1 MSANISFILNNRE
14 VSTSINPGLLVLDYL
29 RLIEKEMGTKEGCKE
44 GDCGACMVLVGEL
57 NGDKM
62 NYLPVTSCL
71 MPVAELQG
79 KHLVTIEG
87 LNNKAL
93 SPIQEAVVDEGATQ
107 CGFCTPGI
115 VVSITGLLLDETKP
129 VDEEGMKYALSGNLC
144 RCTGYRSLKNGAT
157 SLSDLLQQK
166 QTPKNRIETLIDFNI
181 IPDYF
186 QKIPAK
192 LQKLA
197 KQVQRN
203 NKSQVE
209 YWIAGG
215 TDLYVQVGD
224 DVSDAEVIAL
234 NLNANMKGIKRKNGN
249 LHIGGLTTFEQFADS
264 SQIQKIIPNIKEFMF
279 LNASWQIRNRATL
292 SGNIINASPIA
303 DMTSLL
309 LAMDVSLVLKNGSN
323 SRVILLKEFFKDYK
337 IINKT
342 SDEILTGIILP
353 VPPPST
359 KINFEKVSKRKTLDI
374 ASVNSSIQLHSK
386 NGFIEYAGVSMG
398 GVAPVPLFLHET
410 SKFLAAMPVT
420 VDTILNAID
429 IVQDEISPISDIRGS
444 ADYKRLLA
452 RQLMIAHFTT
462 LFPDNVTVKE
472 FS

>member
-1 MSANISFILNNRE
+1 MPAKISFILNNRE
-14 VSTSINPGLLVLDYL
+14 VSTSTSPGLLVLDYL

-44 GDCGACMVLVGEL
+44 GDCGACMVLVGDL
-57 NGDKM
+57 DGDKI

-87 LNNKAL
+87 LNQKAL
-93 SPIQEAVVDEGATQ
+93 SPIQQAVIDEGATQ

-157 SLSDLLQQK
+157 SLSTLLQQN
-166 QTPKNRIETLIDFNI
+166 QTPKSRIEALIDFNI

-203 NKSQVE
+203 RKSQVE

-215 TDLYVQVGD
+215 TDLYFQVGE
-224 DVSDAEVIAL
+224 DVPDAEVIAL
-234 NLNANMKGIKRKNGN
+234 NLNNNMKGINRKNGN

-264 SQIQKIIPNIKEFMF
+264 AEIQKIIPNIKEFMF

-292 SGNIINASPIA
+292 SGNIINASPIG

-309 LAMDVSLVLKNGSN
+309 LAMDVSLVLENGSK

-374 ASVNSSIQLHSK
+374 ASVNSSIQLHCK
-386 NGFIEYAGVSMG
+386 NGFIEYASVSMG
-398 GVAPVPLFLHET
+398 GVAPVPLFLQET
-410 SKFLAAMPVT
+410 SNFLTAMPVT
-420 VDTILNAID
+420 VDTILSAID

-462 LFPDNVTVKE
+462 LFPENVTVKE